1 MSEPAGFRDFVVGRS
16 PVLLRTA
23 WLLTGDWYN
32 AQDLVQVALVK
43 TWRRWDSVRCQ
54 DDPEAYVRRVMANTY
69 NTWWRRRWRNE
80 LPSRELP
87 DRLVTLDQYAETDV
101 RNVVREA
108 LATLT
113 RRQRTALVLRFFDD
127 LSVVETANIMDCS
140 AGTVKSTTATALTKL
155 RNSPLLDL
163 SGKEYLDETSR

>member
-1 MSEPAGFRDFVVGRS
+1 MSEPAGFREFVAARS
-16 PVLLRTA
+16 PVLLRAA
-23 WLLTGDWYN
+23 WLLTGDWFN

-43 TWRRWDSVRCQ
+43 TWRRWDSVRRH

-87 DRLVTLDQYAETDV
+87 DRLTARDEYAETDIRDAV
-101 RNVVREA
+101 KEA

-113 RRQRTALVLRFFDD
+113 RRQRTILVLRFFQD
-127 LSVVETANIMDCS
+127 LSVAETAEVMDCS
-140 AGTVKSTTATALTKL
+140 VGTVKSTTATALTKL
-155 RNSPLLDL
+155 RNSPVLDL
-163 SGKEYLDETSR
+163 LREFSDETS